1 MENATKALSIAGA
14 ILITIIIIALGAQVY
29 NGIQELPMS
38 EEERLEAEEIEKFN
52 SRFNIYN
59 DKSLYKAEFKSVINK
74 IIDNNTL
81 YPGYQ
86 IQINIDGEEKTDIEA
101 KDFINGEIN
110 SYWRCTQIEY
120 TEGRISKMYFES
132 VNVADPD
139 PSTDTP

>member
-86 IQINIDGEEKTDIEA
+86 IQININGEEKTDTDAKVFIEE
-101 KDFINGEIN
+101 DEEDIDSF
-110 SYWRCTQIEY
+110 WRCTKIEY

-132 VNVADPD
+132 VNVA
-139 PSTDTP
+139 PSTDAP